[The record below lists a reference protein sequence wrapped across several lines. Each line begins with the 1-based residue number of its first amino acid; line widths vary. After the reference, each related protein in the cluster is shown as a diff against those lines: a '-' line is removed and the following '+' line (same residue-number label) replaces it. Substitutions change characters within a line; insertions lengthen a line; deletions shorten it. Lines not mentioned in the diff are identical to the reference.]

1 MYDILYLLLLS
12 GLLVLIYAAWRARW
26 VKRQDAGEEK
36 MTQIAHHI
44 AQGAAS
50 FLTSAYKGMILFVVV
65 TSLVL
70 LVLGIGLLSP
80 THPLIVITFLSGTF
94 TAGAAGWLGMKI
106 ATQANVRTTQA
117 ARTSLAKAFRIS
129 FVGGTVMGMSVI
141 GLATLGL
148 SLMLLMLFYRLA
160 PADITTTSRH
170 TLVLILE
177 TLTGFSLGAESVA
190 LFARVAG
197 GIYTKAADVGADIV
211 GKLEA
216 NIPEDSPRNPATIA
230 DNVGDNVGDVAGMGA
245 DLFGSY
251 IATILAAMVL
261 GSEVETPDQATTL
274 APILLPL
281 LIGTAGM
288 FISILAA
295 GVVRIRENGKVQKAL
310 NRGNWIATL
319 LTAVAAYHLTKML
332 PDSLTMRAQTFTA
345 THVFWAILLGLTVG
359 ILVSTITEYFTA
371 MGKSPV
377 RFIVKQSDTGH
388 ATNII
393 AGLYVGMISTA
404 LPILLFAISIYMAF
418 SLAGFYGV
426 AIAAAS
432 MMATTTM
439 QLSIDAFGP
448 IADNAG
454 GIAEMSG
461 LPQAVRQR
469 TDILDTVGNT
479 TAATGKGFA
488 IASAALTSLALFAAY
503 VRTANIQAI
512 DIYKAPVLAGLFVG
526 GMIPFLFSALTIK
539 AVGKAAMA
547 MVWEVRRQFRENY
560 GIMQGLVQ
568 PEYDECIHIPTQV
581 ALSGMF
587 LPGTLAIGAPL
598 FVGNFYGPEVLG
610 GLLAGITVSG
620 VLMAIFQSNAGAA
633 WDNAKKS
640 FERGVEIGEKMYH
653 KGSEAHKAS
662 IVGDTVGDPL
672 KDTAG
677 PSMNI
682 LIKLSSIVALVI
694 APLIALKDPAPSTAA
709 KDNPQS
715 IPMQAATPE
724 QPAEEQPASKSQP

>member
-1 MYDILYLLLLS
+1 SLS
-12 GLLVLIYAAWRARW
+12 RAF
-26 VKRQDAGEEK
+26 
-36 MTQIAHHI
+36 TIA
-44 AQGAAS
+44 
-50 FLTSAYKGMILFVVV
+50 
-65 TSLVL
+65 
-70 LVLGIGLLSP
+70 
-80 THPLIVITFLSGTF
+80 F
-94 TAGAAGWLGMKI
+94 T
-106 ATQANVRTTQA
+106 
-117 ARTSLAKAFRIS
+117 
-129 FVGGTVMGMSVI
+129 GGTVMGMGVT

-148 SLMLLMLFYRLA
+148 SLLLLILFYFLA

-216 NIPEDSPRNPATIA
+216 NIPEDDPRNPATIA
-230 DNVGDNVGDVAGMGA
+230 DNVGDNVGDIAGMGA

-251 IATILAAMVL
+251 VATILAAMVL
-261 GSEVETPDQATTL
+261 GNEVDMPGQSSNL
-274 APILLPL
+274 SPIVLPL
-281 LIGTAGM
+281 FIGVAGM
-288 FISILAA
+288 LLSVIATLT
-295 GVVRIRENGKVQKAL
+295 VKIRERNNVQKAL
-310 NRGNWIATL
+310 NRGNWLATL
-319 LTAVAAYHLTKML
+319 LTVVAAYWLTKNLL
-332 PDSLTMRAQTFTA
+332 PDNLAMRAQTFTA
-345 THVFWAILLGLTVG
+345 TSVFHAILTGLLVG
-359 ILVSTITEYFTA
+359 ILVSAITEYYTA
-371 MGKSPV
+371 MGKRPV
-377 RFIVKQSDTGH
+377 RFITEQSRTGH

-393 AGLYVGMISTA
+393 AGLYVGMTSTA
-404 LPILLFAISIYMAF
+404 LPTLLFAAGIYIAF
-418 SLAGFYGV
+418 IFAGFYGV

-454 GIAEMSG
+454 GIAEMSS
-461 LPQAVRQR
+461 LPQEVRQR

-526 GMIPFLFSALTIK
+526 GMIPFLFSALTIR

-547 MVWEVRRQFRENY
+547 MVHEVRRQFREIQ
-560 GIMQGLVQ
+560 GIIEGEAQ
-568 PEYDECIHIPTQV
+568 PEYDKCVNISTQA
-581 ALSGMF
+581 ALKGMF
-587 LPGTLAIGAPL
+587 LPGALAIVTPVM
-598 FVGNFYGPEVLG
+598 VGVMYGPEVLG
-610 GLLAGITVSG
+610 GLLAGLTVSG
-620 VLMAIFQSNAGAA
+620 VLMAIFQSNAGGA

-640 FERGVEIGEKMYH
+640 FEKGIEIDGKMYY

-662 IVGDTVGDPL
+662 VTGDTVGDPL
-672 KDTAG
+672 KDTSG

-682 LIKLSSIVALVI
+682 LIKLASIVALVI
-694 APLIALKDPAPSTAA
+694 APNIALKATNPSKEKEEVTERQR
-709 KDNPQS
+709 PSIEQS
-715 IPMQAATPE
+715 IGP
-724 QPAEEQPASKSQP
+724 